1 MKRLLLALVVA
12 GSLAG
17 IPIYAH
23 HSFAAQY
30 FEDQTVS
37 IEGTVVE
44 FDYRNP
50 HSWVYVMAPDNA
62 GQMQRIGA
70 EWGNP
75 NRLVTQGVTKETL
88 KPADRVI
95 ITGSPARDPSA
106 YRMHLKKIERPAD
119 GWQWTAGAAL
129 R

>member
-1 MKRLLLALVVA
+1 VKRTLLVLSLGFLVSSVT
-12 GSLAG
+12 
-17 IPIYAH
+17 AH
-23 HSFAAQY
+23 GHHYFGTDY

-50 HSWVYVMAPDNA
+50 HAWVHVMAQDSA
-62 GQMQRIGA
+62 GQMQRIGG

-88 KPADRVI
+88 KPGDRVI
-95 ITGSPARDPSA
+95 LTGSPARDPSTH
-106 YRMHLKKIERPAD
+106 RVHVKKIVRPAD
-119 GWQWTAGAAL
+119 GWQWVAL
-129 R
+129 ARR

>member
-1 MKRLLLALVVA
+1 
-12 GSLAG
+12 
-17 IPIYAH
+17 
-23 HSFAAQY
+23 
-30 FEDQTVS
+30 
-37 IEGTVVE
+37 VVE

-50 HSWVYVMAPDNA
+50 HSWLYVVAPDSA
-62 GQMQRIGA
+62 GQMRRIGA

-75 NRLVTQGVTKETL
+75 NRLVTQGVTKDTL

-106 YRMHLKKIERPAD
+106 YRMQLKKIERPAD
-119 GWQWTAGAAL
+119 GWQWVAPP

>member
-1 MKRLLLALVVA
+1 MKRTLLVLGLGVLVSSVTA
-12 GSLAG
+12 YG
-17 IPIYAH
+17 H
-23 HSFAAQY
+23 HYFGTDY

-37 IEGTVVE
+37 IEGSVVE

-50 HSWVYVMAPDNA
+50 HAWVHVAALDSA

-88 KPADRVI
+88 KPGDRVI
-95 ITGSPARDPSA
+95 ITGSPARDPAA
-106 YRMHLKKIERPAD
+106 YRVHLKKIQRPSD
-119 GWQWTAGAAL
+119 GWQWAAGAA
-129 R
+129 RR

>member
-1 MKRLLLALVVA
+1 VKRTLLVLGIGVLVSSVIA
-12 GSLAG
+12 D
-17 IPIYAH
+17 AH
-23 HSFAAQY
+23 HYFGTDY

-50 HSWVYVMAPDNA
+50 HSWVYVAAADSA

-70 EWGNP
+70 EWSSP
-75 NRLVTQGVTKETL
+75 NRLTTQGVTKETL
-88 KPADRVI
+88 KPSDRVI

-119 GWQWTAGAAL
+119 GWHWVAAGAQ